1 MTLLGQAWAWLLD
14 PAHWSGANG
23 IPLRLLEH
31 LEVTVGVVLVA
42 ALVAL
47 PLGVLV
53 GHTGRGRLVVTATT
67 GAARALPTLG
77 LLTLLGL
84 WLGIGLTA
92 PFLAL
97 LVLALPPLLAASS
110 SGIASADRLTVDAA
124 RSIGLTEWQI
134 VRDVELPAAG
144 PILLGGV
151 RSTVLQVVATA
162 TLAAYTADAGL
173 GRLIFSGLKTRDYPQ
188 MLAGSLL
195 VIALA
200 LLLDAG
206 LALLQRAT
214 TGRRARPTEGRRAG
228 ATLVTGT

>member
-53 GHTGRGRLVVTATT
+53 GHTGRGRLAVTATT

-228 ATLVTGT
+228 AALVTGT

>member
-23 IPLRLLEH
+23 ILLRLLEH

-53 GHTGRGRLVVTATT
+53 GHTGRGRLAVTATT

-228 ATLVTGT
+228 AALVTGT

>member
-53 GHTGRGRLVVTATT
+53 GHTGRGRLAVTATT

>member
-228 ATLVTGT
+228 AALVTGT